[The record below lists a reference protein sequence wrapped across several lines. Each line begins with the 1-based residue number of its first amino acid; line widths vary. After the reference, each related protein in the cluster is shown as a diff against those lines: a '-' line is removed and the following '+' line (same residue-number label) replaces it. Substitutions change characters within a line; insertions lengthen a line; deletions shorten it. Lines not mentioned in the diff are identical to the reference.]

1 MINYESFR
9 TTLSFAGSCLI
20 GTVHYNM
27 IPALLCAFIGL
38 VLFLHVAERILS
50 LWDDPR
56 EPPRVWSRVPFV
68 GHAIGLTRFGP
79 EYFRFVGYEHNSL
92 GSIQLSEK
100 N

>member
-1 MINYESFR
+1 MNYESLR
-9 TTLSFAGSCLI
+9 TTRSFAGSCLI

-27 IPALLCAFIGL
+27 ITALLYALIGL
-38 VLFLHVAERILS
+38 VFFLHVAERIVS

-79 EYFRFVGYEHNSL
+79 EYFRFVGYENDSL
-92 GSIQLSEK
+92 GHFQLSEDD
-100 N
+100 